1 MSKQRVLT
9 IGLDGDEESLEQR
22 FMEAGERNA
31 FDVVPTLCELLGAPP
46 PEGLS
51 GASLLS

>member
-1 MSKQRVLT
+1 MAYLSNAGVEP
-9 IGLDGDEESLEQR
+9 GDQGIRS
-22 FMEAGERNA
+22 A
-31 FDVVPTLCELLGAPP
+31 FDVVPTLCELLGEPP